1 MKRLTAYVSG
11 RVQRTGYS
19 ARITEI
25 ARARGMSGYVQNLRD
40 GTARLWLKR
49 KNRFWINLPEI

>member
-1 MKRLTAYVSG
+1 MYLDECKG
-11 RVQRTGYS
+11 QGYS

-25 ARARGMSGYVQNLRD
+25 ARARGMLGYVQNLRD